1 MSKVLVACF
10 LLWLHCCEGTK
21 QKLKKGLKDKC
32 KPKKILQRKVENA
45 DCFEKDFKL
54 LYLEANGLFLKANP
68 NQKSDGIVERA
79 LGVSK
84 RENLTTNQLKV
95 LTDVIHYQV
104 NRTPLL
110 KSSSSGQKHNSSKAQ
125 YDVVHLGSDILREQ
139 NIPMLQ
145 NLSEI
150 YPIGERLLHDFEVF
164 SDAKMRE
171 LKNGT
176 YVSYAENIAFQ
187 ATSCHKVFGD
197 RDYAFFGDDTSETS
211 ENIQRDAILLP
222 TRNLPSNES
231 ACAVSS
237 LYFKNLQTLLRSENS
252 TFSQSNATNFTQFV
266 NSHIISLAVLGSSR
280 KNLTSPVKIRLKHLE
295 KNKNLEMRGVFWN
308 FKNDSYNGYWSDA
321 GCQTTHQ
328 TGYSTTFKC
337 NHLTNFAILVTG
349 KLKTKKISS
358 AEHLALSV
366 TSSVGCFLS
375 MIGEVV
381 TLAIYA
387 VTKVQSK
394 RRFILMNTVLCL
406 LLAQAIFLAGIEQ
419 GKKQKASEIVLLPLL
434 PVYQQ
439 WKTVYGV
446 VGGATILH
454 VEFLKMSV
462 NGLFS
467 RQNRKKV
474 ENVLCA
480 VIAASIS
487 YFFLASFFWMLN
499 MAIHLY
505 LVISFVF
512 PTNFRFW
519 YFMISGYVLPLFEV
533 LLAAAVTQGNGF
545 GNPDFCWFTFDS
557 GAIWIFLGPVS
568 VILMVNIVIAIL
580 VLIKMLKMKCLQN
593 KRTIDKTKQI
603 VRAIIVL
610 TPSLGLTWIFGLF
623 TVGTESVVMQ
633 FVFAILNS
641 LQGIFILVTCCVLDK
656 KVREELLGI
665 LRHPK
670 RLSYR
675 ASLRQISPLPLAE

>member
-54 LYLEANGLFLKANP
+54 LYLEIVIVKRNIDKGSIEKTSSLYPIDANGLFLKANP

-387 VTKVQSK
+387 VTK
-394 RRFILMNTVLCL
+394 
-406 LLAQAIFLAGIEQ
+406 
-419 GKKQKASEIVLLPLL
+419 
-434 PVYQQ
+434 
-439 WKTVYGV
+439 
-446 VGGATILH
+446 
-454 VEFLKMSV
+454 
-462 NGLFS
+462 
-467 RQNRKKV
+467 
-474 ENVLCA
+474 
-480 VIAASIS
+480 
-487 YFFLASFFWMLN
+487 
-499 MAIHLY
+499 
-505 LVISFVF
+505 
-512 PTNFRFW
+512 
-519 YFMISGYVLPLFEV
+519 
-533 LLAAAVTQGNGF
+533 
-545 GNPDFCWFTFDS
+545 
-557 GAIWIFLGPVS
+557 
-568 VILMVNIVIAIL
+568 
-580 VLIKMLKMKCLQN
+580 
-593 KRTIDKTKQI
+593 QI

-641 LQGIFILVTCCVLDK
+641 LQ
-656 KVREELLGI
+656 VREELLGI

-675 ASLRQISPLPLAE
+675 ATTVDPQDKIVVDDVVRCKKLQTMLVMIK